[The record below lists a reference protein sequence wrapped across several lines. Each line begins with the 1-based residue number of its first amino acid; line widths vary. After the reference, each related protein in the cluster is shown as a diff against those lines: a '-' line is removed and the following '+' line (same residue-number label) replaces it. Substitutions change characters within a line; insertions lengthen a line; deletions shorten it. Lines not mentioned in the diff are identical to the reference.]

1 MRANICYLFLLRFF
15 YNCKYNT
22 SANVCFICVQEPNW
36 SIPRSLSEHAFLAKK
51 KMTKEMIH
59 SKIKRMFL
67 TYIESK
73 TTPLCHAERL
83 NSVLLKCS
91 FWNKVCRGHF
101 ITDYNKPFPPALS
114 ANHRWSTIDHRGRHA
129 EQSCSPAIVLYS
141 SSHVLQSA
149 KGVIISLVVWLA
161 RLTTALV
168 ISAMYFFWE
177 KNGTRSSNRCLKHA
191 QRVYGSFLWA
201 VTFGAIIPEGIEKK
215 IMRKNS
221 SKLVFSL
228 FFYLL
233 YYSCNMNSLI
243 AYEDILGTRWL
254 GYHFG

>member
-1 MRANICYLFLLRFF
+1 MILLDGQLHLRKQIFAIYFYFYFFTIVNTTPVQMCALNAFRNLTDPFHVAYQSMLFW
-15 YNCKYNT
+15 
-22 SANVCFICVQEPNW
+22 Q
-36 SIPRSLSEHAFLAKK
+36 KK
-51 KMTKEMIH
+51 KKTKEMIH

-91 FWNKVCRGHF
+91 FWNKVCRGYF

-149 KGVIISLVVWLA
+149 KRVIISLVVWLA

-168 ISAMYFFWE
+168 LSAMYFFWE
-177 KNGTRSSNRCLKHA
+177 QNGTRSSNRCLKHA

-201 VTFGAIIPEGIEKK
+201 VTFGAISPEGIEK

-221 SKLVFSL
+221 SKLVFS
-228 FFYLL
+228 FFLKNYITHVMWIP
-233 YYSCNMNSLI
+233 S
-243 AYEDILGTRWL
+243 
-254 GYHFG
+254 